1 MKPITTDKNKRGI
14 PIRER
19 KRERKEPKERVIKK
33 ENIYINKK
41 EKYIKKKKEYQWIPF
56 VGVVFFNGL
65 KTEDIK
71 QWPYK
76 SA

>member
-1 MKPITTDKNKRGI
+1 MEIQTPQTGIGEHENAQVKPITTDKNKRGI

-41 EKYIKKKKEYQWIPF
+41 EKYIKKKKEYQ
-56 VGVVFFNGL
+56 
-65 KTEDIK
+65 
-71 QWPYK
+71 
-76 SA
+76 